1 RCEMC
6 GVKFDKGVGR
16 RRQFCS
22 DACRKAASR
31 TAKRTTQVSSPVQS
45 RNGLKNTDTSVT
57 CKPRNSHLH
66 PRGFSIPLDLLGK
79 GHRWAGAPRLDRAT
93 WEKILWREACKP

>member
-1 RCEMC
+1 MSLKDRSPAARDGEASGKGVQAARRNASPDNKPDENCKRVPQLRCEMC

-45 RNGLKNTDTSVT
+45 GNGLKNTDTSV
-57 CKPRNSHLH
+57 
-66 PRGFSIPLDLLGK
+66 
-79 GHRWAGAPRLDRAT
+79 
-93 WEKILWREACKP
+93 